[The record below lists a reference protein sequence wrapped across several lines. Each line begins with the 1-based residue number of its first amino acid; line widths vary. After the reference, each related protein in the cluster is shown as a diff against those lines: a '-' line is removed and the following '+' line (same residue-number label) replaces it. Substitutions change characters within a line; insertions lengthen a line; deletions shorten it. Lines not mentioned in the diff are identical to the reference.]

1 MNKSRKDI
9 VYVYTIQIR
18 KPGDKWEQVTIE
30 ATSMTEVSRLL
41 QKPMD
46 DLLYIT
52 KGIAR

>member
-1 MNKSRKDI
+1 MNKSRKD
-9 VYVYTIQIR
+9 VLYVYTIQIR
-18 KPGDKWEQVTIE
+18 QPEGKWKQVMIE
-30 ATSMTEVSRLL
+30 ATSMIEVSRLL